1 MRVIVLMML
10 VVLPALAEWAASY
23 RLGEALLQQGRA
35 EDAVRE
41 LKIALEERPEEV
53 AILDALGR
61 AEFRAGRYRSA
72 KGYFEKASKVA
83 VDNAV
88 AAIKATSDFCT
99 LGADGHGVAELIEEL
114 VATDLSGRTPRR
126 T

>member
-23 RLGEALLQQGRA
+23 RLGEALLQQGRT

-61 AEFRAGRYRSA
+61 RARARG
-72 KGYFEKASKVA
+72 
-83 VDNAV
+83 N
-88 AAIKATSDFCT
+88 
-99 LGADGHGVAELIEEL
+99 LGAFFNGNDAV
-114 VATDLSGRTPRR
+114 VAT
-126 T
+126 